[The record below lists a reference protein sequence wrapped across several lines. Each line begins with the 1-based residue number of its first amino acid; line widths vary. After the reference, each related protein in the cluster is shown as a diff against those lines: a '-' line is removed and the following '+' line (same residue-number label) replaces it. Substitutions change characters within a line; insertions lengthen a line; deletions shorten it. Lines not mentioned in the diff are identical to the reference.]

1 MSFNAA
7 YNHGQAV
14 DLHRYDKTDAY
25 RISAMFPRQLPNW
38 LRPLTL
44 NQGDVSSNL
53 TWRTKID
60 VR

>member
-7 YNHGQAV
+7 FNHSQAV
-14 DLHRYDKTDAY
+14 PLPEHDKTDAY

-44 NQGDVSSNL
+44 NQGYVSSSL